1 MEAAAIQPDLTEAFP
16 ESLRSH
22 VREVLAVLPTS
33 AQPRSPDDIGAITL
47 HGKPLRIPARIYH
60 PEPDWREIDSLPAV
74 EQLIAA
80 CLYTRHHDGYVRQR
94 ALERAITI
102 DETWVAPFVLQF
114 LGEYVLELVTRV
126 AAVLTGPPRHAF
138 VSFLR
143 ENPGF
148 LDLTT
153 QRATSYWNEY
163 HRTQFW
169 RREDYPAFVAL
180 MTLRRWLSG
189 DTAA

>member
-22 VREVLAVLPTS
+22 VREVLAVLPTP
-33 AQPRSPDDIGAITL
+33 QPRRPDDIGAITL
-47 HGKPLRIPARIYH
+47 HGKPLRIPARVYH
-60 PEPDWREIDSLPAV
+60 PEPDWREIDSLPAI

-102 DETWVAPFVLQF
+102 DEVWVAPFVLQL
-114 LGEYVLELVTRV
+114 LGEYVLELVAKV
-126 AAVLTGPPRHAF
+126 AVVLTGPPRHAF

-163 HRTQFW
+163 HRTQFA
-169 RREDYPAFVAL
+169 RHEDYPAFFAL
-180 MTLRRWLSG
+180 ITLRRWLSG

>member
-1 MEAAAIQPDLTEAFP
+1 MEASAIQPDLTEAFP

-33 AQPRSPDDIGAITL
+33 GQPRSPDDIGAITL
-47 HGKPLRIPARIYH
+47 HGKPLRIPARIYR
-60 PEPDWREIDSLPAV
+60 PEPEWREIDSLPAV

-126 AAVLTGPPRHAF
+126 AAVLTGPPRLAF
-138 VSFLR
+138 VTFLR